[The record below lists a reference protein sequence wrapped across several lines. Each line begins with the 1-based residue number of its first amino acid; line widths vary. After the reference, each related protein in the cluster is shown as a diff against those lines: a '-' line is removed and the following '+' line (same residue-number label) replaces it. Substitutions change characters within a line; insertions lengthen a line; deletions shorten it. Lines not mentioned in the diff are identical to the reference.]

1 MYSTFAEHQ
10 RVTLAHPPL
19 VLPSSICTVQ
29 SVFSITLSTLAT
41 QAPLPHLLYNHVP
54 LPLPS
59 LSPCSGNRVNP
70 LGSTKCVW
78 VRGEPTLKKE
88 IPLYPPFPL
97 PHHQHSA
104 PSPPPF
110 VVLSCFPNLPS
121 FSPPSPQVQ
130 GYHNRMRCTERPN
143 LFFRTRIPP
152 LV

>member
-1 MYSTFAEHQ
+1 MYSTFTEHQ

-88 IPLYPPFPL
+88 TPLYPPITNTHPP
-97 PHHQHSA
+97 PHPHLSYCHVSLT
-104 PSPPPF
+104 SPPFRP
-110 VVLSCFPNLPS
+110 
-121 FSPPSPQVQ
+121 PQVQ
-130 GYHNRMRCTERPN
+130 GYHNRMRCTERSN
-143 LFFRTRIPP
+143 LFFRTWIPT